1 MKLESNIYSNQNNN
15 IVMRTMKHFL
25 SLLLLLVINIHAYA
39 SDDGVIR
46 ILAIGNS
53 FSQDAIENYL
63 HQLAEASGKQT
74 IIANMYIGGCTLERH
89 YNNARNNTAAYSYR
103 KIGVDGKK
111 GRCYLRNSIERRKV
125 GLCQFTARQSVVWS
139 V

>member
-1 MKLESNIYSNQNNN
+1 MKFESNIYSNQNNN
-15 IVMRTMKHFL
+15 IVMRTMKYFL

-74 IIANMYIGGCTLERH
+74 IIANMYIGGCTWNVITTMPRTI
-89 YNNARNNTAAYSYR
+89 R
-103 KIGVDGKK
+103 
-111 GRCYLRNSIERRKV
+111 LRILIVR
-125 GLCQFTARQSVVWS
+125 
-139 V
+139 